1 VAELLGLPLEEFYE
15 LLDETKS
22 VSLVA
27 LEEGRKGAGG
37 HVGHLEH
44 ELLETIQDHE
54 ARDSL
59 VATHFS
65 GLQEIMVQ
73 AIEALPD
80 KEKLL
85 ISLYYYEELTMKEIG
100 QIMGY
105 TESRISQLHTQAMYR
120 LKHKLRPYCPDI

>member
-1 VAELLGLPLEEFYE
+1 
-15 LLDETKS
+15 LDETKA

-27 LEEGRKGAGG
+27 LESPRSLLDSRMGIME
-37 HVGHLEH
+37 V
-44 ELLETIQDHE
+44 ELQDILPDE
-54 ARDSL
+54 KARDSFWSVRL
-59 VATHFS
+59 AE
-65 GLQEIMVQ
+65 LQEIMIQ

-105 TESRISQLHTQAMYR
+105 TESRISQLHSQAMYR
-120 LKHKLRPYCPDI
+120 LRHKLRDHAPDTDI